1 MGTIK
6 VINISRD
13 DDCSC
18 SDGYFYVGRSK
29 TMKSPLANPFTHNG
43 KRSSLAKL
51 SFKTRE
57 QAIEAYEKY
66 FDAMYGNDDEFT
78 KAFDE
83 IYEYYKAGNDIY
95 LGCFCAPEPCH
106 ASIIAKKLQQKL
118 VKEKLK
124 ERKNNQT

>member
-1 MGTIK
+1 MGVVK
-6 VINISRD
+6 VVNITKD
-13 DDCSC
+13 DVSMD
-18 SDGYFYVGRSK
+18 DGYFYVARSK
-29 TMKSPLANPFTHNG
+29 TMKSPLANPFTFNG

-57 QAIEAYEKY
+57 QAIAAYEAY
-66 FDAMYGNDDEFT
+66 FDAMYGKDDEFT

-83 IYEYYKAGNDIY
+83 IYEYYKAGNDVI